1 MPEIKTVRKKAFG
14 EYSEKRSRFIAQI
27 CPVKTEEEALAI
39 ISAVKAKYHDAKHNV
54 YAFSLSGGTVKYSDD
69 GEPHGT
75 AGKPVSD
82 IISGA
87 GLSDVVVTVTRY
99 FGGVLLGTGGL
110 MRAYQQAVKNALESA
125 DFVTLTL
132 MTECSVCC
140 DYAQANEIKK
150 LATEN
155 GAVLTNINYG
165 EFVKIDF
172 AVKTEAY
179 EAFESSFNEK
189 FYNKISVNAG
199 KEKFFPL

>member
-27 CPVKTEEEALAI
+27 CHVKTEEEALAI

-140 DYAQANEIKK
+140 DYSQANEIKK
-150 LATEN
+150 LVTEN

>member
-27 CPVKTEEEALAI
+27 CHVKTEEEALAI
-39 ISAVKAKYHDAKHNV
+39 ISAVKAKSHDAKHNV
-54 YAFSLSGGTVKYSDD
+54 YAFSLSCGTVKYSDD

-150 LATEN
+150 LVTEN